1 MTEEGTFTT
10 KIPKLP
16 VTLVF
21 YWVKAV
27 TMQYG
32 EHLPRQMTHALHK
45 ILLPK
50 TQTNQSSSLSS
61 AVCSGG
67 RGQWLWFHINKE
79 RNPFPEEKR

>member
-32 EHLPRQMTHALHK
+32 GHLPRQMTHALHK

-50 TQTNQSSSLSS
+50 NPDKPKQQLELCW
-61 AVCSGG
+61 V
-67 RGQWLWFHINKE
+67 LW
-79 RNPFPEEKR
+79 RQRTMALVSY